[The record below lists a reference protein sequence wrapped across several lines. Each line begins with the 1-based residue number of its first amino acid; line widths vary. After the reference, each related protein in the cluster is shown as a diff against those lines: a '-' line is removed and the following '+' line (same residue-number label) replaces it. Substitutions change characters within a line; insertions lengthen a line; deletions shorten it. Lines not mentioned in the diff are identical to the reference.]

1 MSAVPSPEKL
11 FKERHQSKKN
21 CSFVSQHH
29 GWSFLQHFLHSLP
42 KKRVDKVTSQ
52 AKVLK
57 GHIVIS
63 LATEGK
69 GLSIIQPPWGSTVCE
84 VRDWPKM
91 GQFEQG
97 LLLQCLTPS
106 TSALHWKSLYN
117 TAASHD
123 TASQANGWWM
133 WYSERSGST
142 GEVLEQEQ
150 FTQSWTNAGYKADF
164 PCLLLRTLDR
174 KLPQQLPD

>member
-11 FKERHQSKKN
+11 FKERYQSKKN
-21 CSFVSQHH
+21 CIFVRQHH
-29 GWSFLQHFLHSLP
+29 RWSFLPHFLHSFP
-42 KKRVDKVTSQ
+42 KKRVNKVTSQ

-69 GLSIIQPPWGSTVCE
+69 GLSISQPPKE
-84 VRDWPKM
+84 ALFVRSETDLRHNNLSKSCSFGVWHSPH
-91 GQFEQG
+91 QHCTENFCIT
-97 LLLQCLTPS
+97 LQQ
-106 TSALHWKSLYN
+106 
-117 TAASHD
+117 SHD

-164 PCLLLRTLDR
+164 PCFLLRTLDR
-174 KLPQQLPD
+174 KLP